1 MNDKSAAD
9 FIPLTPLW
17 FNILLAAADGPT
29 HGYAVLKEIEARSE
43 GAVSPGTGTLYV
55 ALQRLTQE
63 GLLQETDA
71 GRKEYDDKRA
81 RRHYALSDLGRLVCM
96 AEAQRL
102 AREVEAAM
110 QKHMLDPAA
119 VKAP

>member
-1 MNDKSAAD
+1 MSDKSPEH

-29 HGYAVLKEIEARSE
+29 HGYAVIKEIEARSE
-43 GAVSPGTGTLYV
+43 GVVSPGTGTMYV

-71 GRKEYDDKRA
+71 GRKEYDDKRT
-81 RRHYALSDLGRLVCM
+81 RRHYALSDLGRQVCM
-96 AEAQRL
+96 AEARRL

-110 QKHMLDPAA
+110 QKRILDPAE
-119 VKAP
+119 VRAP